1 MRGIDSSR
9 LASPWVSVCI
19 GALLLS
25 GMVVSAQ
32 AQAPAGMAAAVAPG
46 SARIWFYS
54 DYEPYGARNYAPVAL
69 NGAPVGSVQ
78 PDGSAFYRDVPAG
91 HYQIT
96 VDSAG
101 TDLNQAKDID
111 LPPGGEAYVK
121 ILSAPNWDSGG
132 GTSMYRRDTFYLSVI
147 PPQIAR
153 SELPSHP
160 LTGG

>member
-19 GALLLS
+19 GALLLL
-25 GMVVSAQ
+25 GGVVSAA
-32 AQAPAGMAAAVAPG
+32 AQAPAGMAAAVALG

-54 DYEPYGARNYAPVAL
+54 DYEPYGGRNYAPVAL
-69 NGAPVGSVQ
+69 NGAHVGYVQ

-101 TDLNQAKDID
+101 ADVNQANDID
-111 LPPGGEAYVK
+111 LPSGGEAFVK
-121 ILSAPNWDSGG
+121 ILSAPNWESSGDVA
-132 GTSMYRRDTFYLSVI
+132 TYRRDTFYVSVV

-153 SELPSHP
+153 SELLSHP

>member
-1 MRGIDSSR
+1 MRAIVRLKSR
-9 LASPWVSVCI
+9 WAALCA
-19 GALLLS
+19 GAVLLS
-25 GMVVSAQ
+25 GVVLTAGAQ
-32 AQAPAGMAAAVAPG
+32 VPVATAVAPG

-69 NGAPVGSVQ
+69 NGAHVGYVRA
-78 PDGSAFYRDVPAG
+78 DGSAFYRDVPPG

-96 VDSAG
+96 VLSSG
-101 TDLNQAKDID
+101 TDVNQSKEVD

-121 ILSAPNWDSGG
+121 ILSAPSWESGG
-132 GTSMYRRDTFYLSVI
+132 DISSYRRDTFYVSLV

-153 SELPSHP
+153 SELPAHP